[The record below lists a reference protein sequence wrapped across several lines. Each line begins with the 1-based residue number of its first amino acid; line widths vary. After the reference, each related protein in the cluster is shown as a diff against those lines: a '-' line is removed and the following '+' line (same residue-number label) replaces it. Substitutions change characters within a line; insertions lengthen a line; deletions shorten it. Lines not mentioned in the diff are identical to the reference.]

1 MPQSKRSR
9 RRVAATKGQ
18 SQRRAPTSPST
29 KSSLHRIS
37 ELSFPYALL
46 PAPPVQH
53 LPNHL
58 IMDGDTL
65 DDIVRTSEVI
75 PMVAKALFP
84 DEKFATTPKN
94 MMCALD
100 ETLYSIDTHKW
111 VRYPEPSDGD
121 QQESAMAAYLNE
133 FTRACWIFH
142 TGKGRPLPKHVLRWT
157 VTNTV
162 RTALNG
168 EVVQTL
174 GIALVDARVTALQ
187 WSDVL
192 CDIQIVPHVDRM
204 PEAVRRLVTLS
215 SGAAN
220 TFATQ
225 EDRLFHIGLAFAGDT
240 VQLACYDRA
249 GRVLSAAHN
258 IHDNPVIF
266 ARMVMGLALLDKS
279 YGGKDISTL
288 TRDGRRFVFVGGL
301 EYEIVETL
309 SINKDIRGRGTTC
322 WRCRRTDSDQDFVIK
337 NAWADKRRALT
348 EGDFLNIAASL
359 DGVGKLVCGETVLR
373 PDGQPHTTTVL
384 RDALKGSSERCAIL
398 SQIPQLE
405 LRRFVLRPY
414 ARPLEEFISKD
425 ELLSVFRDAIQ
436 AHWDLYE
443 LKDVLHCDIS
453 DNNIVINEHSG
464 SSLRRGLLIDFDR
477 AVLVDKEHKVGPIG
491 DMTGSLL
498 FMACDIVQYS
508 ERVAHGPRHDLESF
522 LYVLMIICATY
533 SGPSNT
539 PREDFDLSD
548 SPMSAWMTG
557 DGDRKALI
565 MLQYEDD
572 QFRTFLDSVFDPYFD
587 HLKDLVCELRTV
599 ILRNRD
605 RKVTHRDVLEVLDRH
620 IRARRSAQER
630 PSVVEE
636 GGRDLPVVAECS
648 KPGSRQ
654 KRNRRASALS
664 DDMTAARA
672 SSTPRHEKE
681 AWSSQSLGS
690 DDRERTL
697 VESHHASDE
706 TREAS
711 AVRLCTGKRKADP
724 EESTRSSKRKK
735 VAVGHAD

>member
-1 MPQSKRSR
+1 MPTSSSKYLDQS
-9 RRVAATKGQ
+9 VARTIKSNIIIDQNAVAGIEEASVEICGIVSVLFPDTAFPMPPPVVVGALEDILYSIKDKKWLKYTSPCPHFDGQ
-18 SQRRAPTSPST
+18 SQARVLAR
-29 KSSLHRIS
+29 
-37 ELSFPYALL
+37 
-46 PAPPVQH
+46 
-53 LPNHL
+53 
-58 IMDGDTL
+58 
-65 DDIVRTSEVI
+65 
-75 PMVAKALFP
+75 
-84 DEKFATTPKN
+84 
-94 MMCALD
+94 
-100 ETLYSIDTHKW
+100 
-111 VRYPEPSDGD
+111 
-121 QQESAMAAYLNE
+121 YLNE
-133 FTRACWIFH
+133 VTRCCRLGYGGLRH
-142 TGKGRPLPKHVLRWT
+142 PVPNVLRQWIA
-157 VTNTV
+157 VDSQ
-162 RTALNG
+162 RTCSTGDAVQAAG
-168 EVVQTL
+168 VVL
-174 GIALVDARVTALQ
+174 ADAGSNAIE
-187 WSDVL
+187 WADVL
-192 CDIQIVPHVDRM
+192 CDVQLVSTPDLM
-204 PEAVRRLVTLS
+204 PEALQRLS

-266 ARMVMGLALLDKS
+266 ARMVMGLTLLDKS
-279 YGGKDISTL
+279 YGGKDISIL

-348 EGDFLNIAASL
+348 EGDFLNITASL

-384 RDALKGSSERCAIL
+384 RDALKGPSERCAIL

-405 LRRFVLRPY
+405 LRRLVLRPY

-453 DNNIVINEHSG
+453 HDNIMLYEHPG
-464 SSLRRGLLIDFDR
+464 SSLRRGLLVDLHS
-477 AVLVDKEHKVGPIG
+477 AVLVDRKHRVGPIG
-491 DMTGSLL
+491 HMTGTLP

-508 ERVAHGPRHDLESF
+508 ERVAHGPWHDLESF

-548 SPMSAWMTG
+548 SPMSAWRTG

-565 MLQYEDD
+565 VYEYDD
-572 QFRTFLDSVFDPYFD
+572 SQFRTFLDSVFDPYFD
-587 HLKDLVCELRTV
+587 DLEDLVCELRTV
-599 ILRNRD
+599 ILHNQD
-605 RKVTHRDVLEVLDRH
+605 RKVTHRDVLAVLDRH

-636 GGRDLPVVAECS
+636 GGRDLLVVAECS
-648 KPGSRQ
+648 KPRSRQ
-654 KRNRRASALS
+654 KRNRRASASS

-690 DDRERTL
+690 DDTQRTP

-724 EESTRSSKRKK
+724 EKSTRSSKRKK
-735 VAVGHAD
+735 IAVGHAD